1 MPSLQPAGHDL
12 TLQALPNGQLDAVWG
27 ADGNPLFDDTE
38 VYAVNSLLDS
48 RVGEWFADASGKRGS
63 RIHEIRDD
71 RGNITISRL
80 ESAVL
85 AALQPLSNAGRIY
98 ELTTKAANLGGG
110 RYLVRVNW
118 KTRSGQPQ
126 ALARSLEF

>member
-12 TLQALPNGQLDAVWG
+12 ALQALPNGQLDVVWG
-27 ADGNPLFDDTE
+27 KDGNPLFDDTE

-85 AALQPLSNAGRIY
+85 AALQPLSNAGRIHQ
-98 ELTTKAANLGGG
+98 LTTKAANLGGG
-110 RYLVRVNW
+110 KYLVRVGW

-126 ALARSLEF
+126 AIARSLEF